1 MPRLTRD
8 DFEHLL
14 AFRTSLRR
22 FQHWSE
28 TTAREAGLTPA
39 QHQLLL
45 AVRGH
50 PGERGPTVSDV
61 ADYLLL
67 RHHSAG
73 ELIDRAEAAGL
84 VHRHA
89 DPDDARLAR
98 VGLTPSGAARLDRLS
113 PAHVDELRN
122 LVPMLAQVVAAWEA
136 RPARPTG

>member
-1 MPRLTRD
+1 MSALTD
-8 DFEHLL
+8 QDYQNLL
-14 AFRTSLRR
+14 TFRTSLRR

-28 TTAREAGLTPA
+28 TKARDAGLTPA

-50 PGERGPTVSDV
+50 PGERGPSIGEL

-84 VHRHA
+84 VLRRA

-98 VGLTPSGAARLDRLS
+98 VELTPEGAERLERLT
-113 PAHVDELRN
+113 PAHVSELRN

-136 RPARPTG
+136 GATG

>member
-1 MPRLTRD
+1 MTELTD
-8 DFEHLL
+8 QDYQNLL

-28 TTAREAGLTPA
+28 TKAKEAGLTPA

-50 PGERGPTVSDV
+50 PGERGPSVGDL

-84 VHRHA
+84 VHRRA

-98 VGLTPSGAARLDRLS
+98 VELTPGGAARLERLT

-122 LVPMLAQVVAAWEA
+122 LVPMLAQVVAAWER
-136 RPARPTG
+136 RPAG